1 MRGDVGT
8 RSAQAVESWP
18 RGYADGDENRRAL
31 LVLVSLRGIDANGLL
46 ALAAREATA
55 AGSLVAIR
63 GGRAGSE
70 ADQHHARILNP
81 DAILERVEDVGA
93 RFLAVGEPEYPAQL
107 EHLRDPPP
115 ALFVRG
121 RRLADAASA
130 VGVVGSRRCTD
141 LGRDLAREL
150 GRGLATAGVCVVS
163 GAARGIDAASHDGAL
178 AGGGHTVAVMACGI
192 DDVYPP
198 GSRSL
203 VARILETGTVVSEYA
218 PGVPAE
224 PFRFPSRNRIVA
236 ALGRAVVVVEGAERS
251 GTLSSARYALEIGR
265 EVFAVP
271 GAVTTPTSVTPNALI
286 RDGATLIRGADDLL
300 TDLGLEGAGG
310 QRVLPVDLTLAE
322 RAALDAVAGPVL
334 PDRVAEELR
343 VSVPDALGL
352 LMRLEMR
359 GLVRSV
365 GGRFERRL
373 PAAAPRSDVVL
384 PA

>member
-1 MRGDVGT
+1 MPGSDRT
-8 RSAQAVESWP
+8 RSVHVLDGWP
-18 RGYADGDENRRAL
+18 PGYAAGEENRRAL
-31 LVLVSLRGIDANGLL
+31 LVLASLRGIEANALL
-46 ALAAREATA
+46 ALAARERTA
-55 AGSLVAIR
+55 AASLAAIR
-63 GGRAGSE
+63 ARAAGSE
-70 ADQHHARILNP
+70 ADQHHARILDP
-81 DAILERVEDVGA
+81 DAIAERLADVGA
-93 RFLAVGEPEYPAQL
+93 RFLAVGSPGYPEQL

-121 RRLADAASA
+121 RPLPEMASA

-150 GRGLATAGVCVVS
+150 GRGLASAGVCVVS

-178 AGGGHTVAVMACGI
+178 AAGGHTVAVMACGI
-192 DDVYPP
+192 DEVYPP

-203 VARILETGTVVSEYA
+203 VARILQTGTVVTEYA

-224 PFRFPSRNRIVA
+224 PFRFPTRNRVIA

-251 GTLSSARYALEIGR
+251 GTLSSARHALEIGR

-271 GAVTTPTSVTPNALI
+271 GAVTTPTSFTPNALI
-286 RDGATLIRGADDLL
+286 RDGATLIRGVDDLL
-300 TDLGLEGAGG
+300 SDLGLESGG
-310 QRVLPVDLTLAE
+310 GRVLAVDLTVAE
-322 RAALDAVAGPVL
+322 RAALEAVVGPVL
-334 PDRVAEELR
+334 PDRVADDLR

-373 PAAAPRSDVVL
+373 EAATTDR
-384 PA
+384 